1 MKNNF
6 KGQQLQI
13 FKNLQKAIYIVNDM
27 ECGSE
32 QGKRQP
38 YCRIL
43 VPPGHKDVSG
53 SQVSCLNQFKC
64 DILVRSESFQFRSIK
79 LLIQFFAFE

>member
-1 MKNNF
+1 
-6 KGQQLQI
+6 
-13 FKNLQKAIYIVNDM
+13 M

-64 DILVRSESFQFRSIK
+64 DILVRSESFQFHSI
-79 LLIQFFAFE
+79 